1 MKGKKR
7 EMRKIEVMGAAA
19 RFSYGVTFFS
29 LFQTDDDAEGAKSG
43 ERLFKM
49 MVDLAEHPAQWQKVH
64 QELSE

>member
-1 MKGKKR
+1 
-7 EMRKIEVMGAAA
+7 MGAAA
-19 RFSYGVTFFS
+19 RFSYGVTFVS
-29 LFQTDDDAEGAKSG
+29 LFQPDDDAEGAKSG